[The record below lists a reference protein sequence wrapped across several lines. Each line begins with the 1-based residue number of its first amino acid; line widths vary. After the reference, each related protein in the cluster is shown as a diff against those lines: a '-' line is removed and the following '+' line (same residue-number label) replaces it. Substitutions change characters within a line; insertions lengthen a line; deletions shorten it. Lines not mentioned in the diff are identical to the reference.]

1 MTRTAKTKIRIRPRL
16 VAVLLAAIGVT
27 FLYAI
32 YPLHAEVNTAAAG
45 QGSRSVSPKPG
56 YTSDGALIRPEGY
69 REWIYVGTPLTPNDL
84 NPPEAPFPDFH
95 NVYIHPSDYDH
106 WKTTG
111 AFRDGTVIIKELVNV
126 GSKKATSGKGYFMG
140 EYTGL
145 EALIKDSKRFKDQP
159 GYWAFFSFGHEYPLA
174 ESTQKRPLAEC
185 SACHQANGADDFVF
199 TQYYPVLR
207 AARPGKTSSKN

>member
-1 MTRTAKTKIRIRPRL
+1 MTQTRTRTSTKLRV
-16 VAVLLAAIGVT
+16 VAVLLAALGVAS
-27 FLYAI
+27 LYVVF
-32 YPLHAEVNTAAAG
+32 PLLAEVHTAAAV

-56 YTSDGALIRPEGY
+56 YTPDGALIRPEGY
-69 REWIYVGTPLTPNDL
+69 REWIYVGTPLTPNDM

-111 AFRDGTVIIKELVNV
+111 AFRDGTVIIKELVGV
-126 GSKKATSGKGYFMG
+126 GAKKATSGKGYFMG
-140 EYTGL
+140 EYIGL
-145 EALIKDSKRFKDQP
+145 EALVKDSKRFKDQP

-174 ESTQKRPLAEC
+174 DSTQKRPLAEC
-185 SACHQANGADDFVF
+185 SACHQANGADDYVF

-207 AARPGKTSSKN
+207 AARPTKTSSKN